1 MKSDAAAGGHA
12 SEGVRPKFA
21 PANPL
26 GMSLFVAVLAGA
38 AFYVWSQLTGDI
50 ADAGQALSSSAFVAL
65 AVALALALGFEF
77 VNGFHDT
84 ANAVA
89 TVIYTRSMPPTI
101 AVIWSGAW
109 NFLGVVFSAGLVAYS
124 IIALLPVELIL
135 QVGTAAGYA
144 MIFALLTSAIFWN
157 VFTWYFG
164 VPNSSSHCLIGSVL
178 GVGLA
183 NQLMAPAGY
192 ATSGVDWAQAEK
204 VANSLFVS
212 PLIGFTAAAILL
224 LILKFV
230 ARNPKL
236 YQAPQSDAP
245 PPWWIRATLVT
256 TCTAV
261 SFAHGGN
268 DGQKG
273 MGLIM
278 LILIG
283 AAPAAFAL
291 NRALPEAEVA
301 ALVSTLEETAGPR
314 AGGQAAPDIAAA
326 RETLGAA
333 LREKDVSSPEAKA
346 AYAVVARDVAARLR
360 AAGSIAAIPAADTG
374 AFRSELYVVGEA
386 SKLLAKAPETSA
398 AEAETLSALTK
409 ESQKATRYI
418 PDWVKIGV
426 AFALGL
432 GTMVGWKRIV
442 VTVGEKI
449 GKSHMTYAQGAAA
462 ETVAASTILAAQQFG
477 LPVSTT
483 HVLNSAVAGTMAA
496 NGSGLQWKT
505 IGTLAS
511 AWLFTLPIVITL
523 SGVLYY
529 IGMQIVAAL

>member
-1 MKSDAAAGGHA
+1 MKTDAAVGGQANH
-12 SEGVRPKFA
+12 GVRPKFA
-21 PANPL
+21 PANPI
-26 GMSLFVAVLAGA
+26 GASIFIAILAGA
-38 AFYVWSQLTGDI
+38 SFYLWSQLTGDI
-50 ADAGQALSSSAFVAL
+50 ASSGEALSASAFVAL
-65 AVALALALGFEF
+65 AAALAIGLGFEF

-89 TVIYTRSMPPTI
+89 TVIYTRSMPPTV
-101 AVIWSGAW
+101 AVIWSGIW

-144 MIFALLTSAIFWN
+144 MIFALLVSAIFWN

-204 VANSLFVS
+204 VANSLFMS
-212 PLIGFTAAAILL
+212 PLIGFTGAAILL
-224 LILKFV
+224 LVLKFT
-230 ARNPKL
+230 ARNPAL
-236 YQAPQSDAP
+236 YQAPESDAP

-291 NRALPEAEVA
+291 NRALPAAEVA
-301 ALVSTLEETAGPR
+301 AIVSTLEETAAPY
-314 AGGQAAPDIAAA
+314 AGVDPAPDLAAA
-326 RETLGAA
+326 RERLGAA
-333 LREKDVSSPEAKA
+333 LREKDVSSAGARA
-346 AYAVVARDVAARLR
+346 AYAAVARDVAGRLS
-360 AAGSIAAIPAADTG
+360 AAGSIAAIPAAETG
-374 AFRSELYVVGEA
+374 AFRSDLYVIGEA
-386 SKLLAKAPETSA
+386 AKLLAKDSSTDAGA
-398 AEAETLSALTK
+398 AEALSALTK
-409 ESQKATRYI
+409 ETQNATRYI
-418 PDWVKIGV
+418 PGWVKVGV

-432 GTMVGWKRIV
+432 GTMVGWRRIV
-442 VTVGEKI
+442 ITVGEKI

-505 IGTLAS
+505 IGTLAT
-511 AWLFTLPIVITL
+511 AWLFTLPIVIAL

-529 IGMQIVAAL
+529 IGMQVVAAL